1 MAVNDIVSV
10 TTNTGTVPAV
20 IIEQY
25 DVNGDATATDGDVVD
40 ALLLVLGQ
48 DNAQR
53 RLAKD
58 NSAPYSVNTFT
69 FTGANS

>member
-1 MAVNDIVSV
+1 MAVNGIVSV
-10 TTNTGTVPAV
+10 TTNAGKVPAV

-25 DVNGDATATDGDVVD
+25 DTNGDVTAVDNDVVD

-58 NSAPYSVNTFT
+58 NTVPYAVGTFT